1 MDVVYT
7 RYSDNSPYGL
17 HVISLHVIHL
27 HGNHMNSYEKNVIN
41 FHKKITAS
49 LTYNNKF
56 IHNKLTQQYVTCN
69 SVTCNI
75 NVWGR

>member
-41 FHKKITAS
+41 FHKKITA
-49 LTYNNKF
+49 
-56 IHNKLTQQYVTCN
+56 
-69 SVTCNI
+69 
-75 NVWGR
+75 